1 MSNIYSVSQINAYI
15 KNMFAQDF
23 LLQKLSVSGEVSN
36 CTYHRSGHIYFTL
49 KDASSAISC
58 VMFSSARRGLDFR
71 MKEGDR
77 VVVTG
82 AVDVFERDGRYQFY
96 ARKIE
101 LAGAGIL
108 YEKFLRLKQEL
119 EEMGLFDPMYKQPI
133 PSYVRT
139 LGIVTAPT
147 GAAIQDIRNISMR
160 RNPYIQLILYP
171 ALVQGEGAAQ
181 SIVRGIETLDA
192 MDLDCIIVG
201 RGGGSIEDLWA
212 FNEEAVARAIF
223 ACETP
228 VISAVG
234 HETDTTISDFAADLR
249 APTPSAAAE
258 LAVADVQTILTRLA
272 RTERR
277 IQMGMDGN
285 LQHARDGLRQ
295 RVTRWNYLS
304 PGMQIERYRK
314 QISEYQQKMNL
325 LLNRTLER
333 DRLHVERLR
342 ESLPRQMEAVV
353 TAKRHRLQLLL
364 RSFEGLS
371 PLNKLN
377 QGYARVENTEGH
389 GITSVK
395 ETAAG
400 DLLRVYVRDG
410 RIETRVEKVNE

>member
-1 MSNIYSVSQINAYI
+1 MSNIYSVSQINSYI

-23 LLQKLSVSGEVSN
+23 LLQRLSVSGEVSN

-108 YEKFLRLKQEL
+108 YEKFQRLKQEL

-133 PSYVRT
+133 PAYVKT

-147 GAAIQDIRNISMR
+147 GAAIQDIRNISTR
-160 RNPYIQLILYP
+160 RNPYVQLILYP
-171 ALVQGEGAAQ
+171 ALVQGEDAAA

-192 MDLDCIIVG
+192 MGLDCIIVG

-212 FNEEAVARAIF
+212 FNEREVAQAIF
-223 ACETP
+223 DCETP

-234 HETDTTISDFAADLR
+234 HETDTTIADYVADLR

-258 LAVADVQTILTRLA
+258 LAVADAAAILTRLERA
-272 RTERR
+272 ERR
-277 IQMGMDGN
+277 IQMGMTGN
-285 LQHARDGLRQ
+285 LQHARDGLKQ
-295 RVTRWNYLS
+295 RITRWNYLA
-304 PGMQIERYRK
+304 PDKQIDRYRK
-314 QISEYQQKMNL
+314 QLTELQQRMEL
-325 LLNRTLER
+325 YVTRTVER
-333 DRLHVERLR
+333 DKLHMEHLQERL
-342 ESLPRQMEAVV
+342 PRLMQDIL
-353 TAKRHRLQLLL
+353 TGKRHRLQLLIK
-364 RSFEGLS
+364 SFEGLS

-377 QGYARVENTEGH
+377 QGYARVENAEGH

-395 ETAAG
+395 ETAPG
-400 DLLRVYVRDG
+400 DLLRIYVRDG
-410 RIETRVEKVNE
+410 RIDARAEAVKK

>member
-23 LLQKLSVSGEVSN
+23 LLQRLSVSGEVSN

-77 VVVTG
+77 VVATG

-96 ARKIE
+96 ARKIQ

-119 EEMGLFDPMYKQPI
+119 EEMGLFDPMYKQPV
-133 PSYVRT
+133 PAYVRT
-139 LGIVTAPT
+139 LGVVTAPT
-147 GAAIQDIRNISMR
+147 GAAIQDIRNITAR
-160 RNPYIQLILYP
+160 RNPYVQLILYP
-171 ALVQGEGAAQ
+171 ALVQGEGAAA
-181 SIVRGIETLDA
+181 SIVRGIETLDE
-192 MDLDCIIVG
+192 MGLDCIIVG

-212 FNEEAVARAIF
+212 FNEREVAQAVFDCR
-223 ACETP
+223 TP

-234 HETDTTISDFAADLR
+234 HETDTTITDFVADLR

-258 LAVADVQTILTRLA
+258 LAVADVVAILNRLE
-272 RTERR
+272 RMERR
-277 IQMGMDGN
+277 IQMGMTGN
-285 LQHARDGLRQ
+285 LQHAREALQHRI
-295 RVTRWNYLS
+295 TRWNYLA
-304 PGMQIERYRK
+304 PDKQIERYRK
-314 QISEYQQKMNL
+314 QLTEYQQYMEQML
-325 LLNRTLER
+325 TRTLER
-333 DRLHVERLR
+333 DRLHVERLQ
-342 ESLPRQMEAVV
+342 EQLPRKMQDILTE
-353 TAKRHRLQLLL
+353 KRHRLQLLIK
-364 RSFEGLS
+364 SFEGLS

-377 QGYARVENTEGH
+377 QGYARVENTEGR

-395 ETAAG
+395 EVSPG
-400 DLLRVYVRDG
+400 DPLRIYVRDG
-410 RIETRVEKVNE
+410 RIDARVEEYTI